1 MKKLNFAL
9 ISDVLFF
16 ALCAFLISFTAVR
29 FYVKSA
35 LTALVCAVG
44 TAVITGIIAFF
55 ILYGKRKKR
64 LLNSIN
70 EGEKKSLSLHLSV
83 SGKNEVKN
91 LLKNA
96 LDGGYIEG
104 NRLFD
109 GENEYYLQFTLSPLS
124 PDDIAEVIQAE
135 SEKNKC
141 VVCCDVSPSALSF
154 ADDFSIT
161 VRTVGWVYNLL
172 KDKGLLPEKY
182 ALGKVKK
189 PTFFT
194 RVKKRFNRRLC
205 PSLFFCGLTLLA
217 FSFFTTFPV
226 YYVVFG
232 GILMVLSA
240 ICLLFG

>member
-1 MKKLNFAL
+1 MKKLSFAL
-9 ISDVLFF
+9 FSDVLFF

-29 FYVKSA
+29 FYVNNA
-35 LTALVCAVG
+35 PTALVLAIG
-44 TAVITGIIAFF
+44 TAVIVGIVAFF
-55 ILYGKRKKR
+55 ILYSKRRKR
-64 LLNSIN
+64 MISSVN

-91 LLKNA
+91 LIKNA

-109 GENEYYLQFTLSPLS
+109 GENEYFLQFTLSPLS

-135 SEKNKC
+135 SNKNKC
-141 VVCCDVSPSALSF
+141 VICCDVSPTALSF

-172 KDKGLLPEKY
+172 KDKDLLPEKY

-189 PTFFT
+189 PTFFS
-194 RVKKRFNRRLC
+194 RVKRHFNRRLC
-205 PSLFFCGLTLLA
+205 PSLFFCGLTLLG
-217 FSFFTTFPV
+217 FSFITTFPI

-240 ICLLFG
+240 VSLLFG

>member
-1 MKKLNFAL
+1 MSFAL

-16 ALCAFLISFTAVR
+16 ALCAFLIAFTAVR
-29 FYVKSA
+29 FYIRSA
-35 LTALVCAVG
+35 LTALICAIG
-44 TAVITGIIAFF
+44 LAVICGIVAFF
-55 ILYGKRKKR
+55 VLYGKRKKR
-64 LLNSIN
+64 LINSVN

-83 SGKNEVKN
+83 SGKTEVKN

-109 GENEYYLQFTLSPLS
+109 GQNEYFLQFTLSPLS

-135 SEKNKC
+135 SQKNKC
-141 VVCCDVSPSALSF
+141 VICCDVSPSALSF
-154 ADDFSIT
+154 ADDFSIE
-161 VRTVGWVYNLL
+161 VKTVGWVYNLL

-189 PTFFT
+189 PTFFS

-205 PSLFFCGLTLLA
+205 PSLFFCGLTLLG

-226 YYVVFG
+226 YYIVFG
-232 GILMVLSA
+232 AILMVLSA
-240 ICLLFG
+240 VCLLFTP